1 MEGIREGGGIAERE
15 RERERGREN
24 LSLVSITR
32 KSKSV
37 CQAAVKEIAKSN
49 QP

>member
-1 MEGIREGGGIAERE
+1 MQRERE
-15 RERERGREN
+15 RERERERGREGGREN

-37 CQAAVKEIAKSN
+37 CQVAVKEITKSN